1 MSIQTSFLY
10 SPLTIEKYII
20 SYSIS
25 HMTLSEK
32 EILSKKNFPP
42 SEKVLSTEIGEYVKQ
57 IFAPIQGKSIE
68 TRIDEMVEDF
78 SQNFLI
84 ADSANTN
91 VDIECIIKNFG
102 DSKIP
107 AQPTNFESYF
117 QSLNENVVAH
127 SIHTSAP
134 QFIGHM
140 TSALPAFVRPLA
152 KLMTA
157 MNQNAVK
164 IETAKAL
171 SFCEREALAM
181 MHRQIYNLSD
191 NFYAQHI
198 QNNQS
203 TLGILVSGGTTA
215 NITALWCARNK
226 SLGAKNEF
234 LGIEKEGLSAALNFY
249 GYKGAVVI
257 GSELMHFSFDKA
269 ADLMGISTKNLMR
282 VPVDSNNRVNI
293 KALRQAVADCRQQ
306 NLHIIAIV
314 GIAGTTDSGSVDPLE
329 EIAEIAQE
337 NNIHFHVDAAWGGPV
352 IFSRKHQH
360 KLAGIE
366 KADSVTIDGHKQL
379 YLPMGIGMVFFRDPH
394 LASSIEK
401 QASYTMR
408 KGSFDLGKRALEGSR
423 PGMALFLHAGLKL
436 IGLNGYEFLIDE
448 GIRKTQYM
456 ADQVAAMPEFEL
468 LADPDTNLLLYRYI
482 PEQFR
487 EIVANK
493 KLSETDNQLINNFN
507 ETLQKMQ
514 RQIGRTFI
522 SRTTKTTIS
531 LGKEIP
537 VIAMRAV
544 IANPLTTEADIDAV
558 LNDQIQIALEI
569 SIAY

>member
-1 MSIQTSFLY
+1 M
-10 SPLTIEKYII
+10 TISK
-20 SYSIS
+20 
-25 HMTLSEK
+25 K
-32 EILSKKNFPP
+32 EILTKNNFSKP
-42 SEKVLSTEIGEYVKQ
+42 EKILHSEIGEYVMQ
-57 IFAPIQGKSIE
+57 MFNSPNQEKSIE
-68 TRIDEMVEDF
+68 THIDQRVNDF
-78 SQNFLI
+78 SQDFLNTK
-84 ADSANTN
+84 DANSN
-91 VDIECIIKNFG
+91 VDIDLLIKNFG
-102 DSKIP
+102 ESRIP
-107 AQPTNFESYF
+107 TQPTDFESYF
-117 QSLNENVVAH
+117 KYLGDNVVAH
-127 SIHTSAP
+127 SIHTSSP

-140 TSALPAFVRPLA
+140 TSALPSFVRPLA

-191 NFYAQHI
+191 NFYTQHI

-215 NITALWCARNK
+215 NITALWCARNT
-226 SLGAKNEF
+226 SLGPKNEF
-234 LGIEKEGLSAALNFY
+234 LGIEKEGLAAALNFY
-249 GYKGAVVI
+249 GYKGSVVI

-269 ADLMGISTKNLMR
+269 ADLMGISTQGLIR

-293 KALRQAVADCRQQ
+293 QALRQTVADCRDQ

-314 GIAGTTDSGSVDPLE
+314 GVAGTTDSGSVDPLE
-329 EIAEIAQE
+329 DIAEIAQE
-337 NNIHFHVDAAWGGPV
+337 NNVHFHVDAAWGGPV
-352 IFSRKHQH
+352 IFSQKHRH

-366 KADSVTIDGHKQL
+366 RADSVTIDGHKQL

-436 IGLNGYEFLIDE
+436 IGLKGYEFLIDE

-456 ADQVAAMPEFEL
+456 AVRISTMPEFEL
-468 LADPDTNLLLYRYI
+468 LADPDTNLLIYRYI
-482 PEQFR
+482 PKQLR
-487 EIVANK
+487 GLVAQKQLTEI
-493 KLSETDNQLINNFN
+493 DNQIINKFN
-507 ETLQKMQ
+507 ERLQKMQ
-514 RQIGRTFI
+514 RQLGRTFI
-522 SRTTKTTIS
+522 SRTTKTIIN
-531 LGKEIP
+531 LNKEIT
-537 VIAMRAV
+537 VVAMRAV
-544 IANPLTTEADIDAV
+544 IANPLTTEEDIDAV
-558 LNDQIQIALEI
+558 LNDQIQIASEI
-569 SIAY
+569 SMSSFLDNEELAKSY

>member
-1 MSIQTSFLY
+1 
-10 SPLTIEKYII
+10 
-20 SYSIS
+20 
-25 HMTLSEK
+25 MTLSEK
-32 EILSKKNFPP
+32 ELLSKNNFSQTVKILP
-42 SEKVLSTEIGEYVKQ
+42 SEIAEYIQQ
-57 IFAPIQGKSIE
+57 IFAPVRGKFLE
-68 TRIDEMVEDF
+68 TQIDEIVNDF
-78 SQNFLI
+78 SQEFLI
-84 ADSANTN
+84 ADNANTN
-91 VDIECIIKNFG
+91 VDIDWIIRNFG

-107 AQPTNFESYF
+107 AQPTDFESYF
-117 QSLNENVVAH
+117 KSLNENVVAH
-127 SIHTSAP
+127 SIHTSSP

-140 TSALPAFVRPLA
+140 TSALPSFVRPLA

-181 MHRQIYNLSD
+181 MHRQIYNLSE
-191 NFYAQHI
+191 NFYTQHI

-234 LGIEKEGLSAALNFY
+234 LGIEKEGLTAALNFY

-269 ADLMGISTKNLMR
+269 ADLMGISTKNLIR
-282 VPVDSNNRVNI
+282 VPVDSNNRVNLQ
-293 KALRQAVADCRQQ
+293 ALRQAVADCRQQ
-306 NLHIIAIV
+306 NLHIIAII

-352 IFSRKHQH
+352 IFSRKHKY

-456 ADQVAAMPEFEL
+456 AARISAMPEFEL
-468 LADPDTNLLLYRYI
+468 LAEPDTNLLIYRYI
-482 PEQFR
+482 PEQLR
-487 EIVANK
+487 DVIANRQ
-493 KLSETDNQLINNFN
+493 LTETDNQYINNFN
-507 ETLQKMQ
+507 ERLQKMQ

-531 LGKEIP
+531 QGKEIS

-544 IANPLTTEADIDAV
+544 IANPLTNEGDIDAV
-558 LNDQIQIALEI
+558 LNDQIQIASGI
-569 SIAY
+569 SLGEHSTFSHVIASETK

>member
-1 MSIQTSFLY
+1 
-10 SPLTIEKYII
+10 
-20 SYSIS
+20 
-25 HMTLSEK
+25 MTLSEK
-32 EILSKKNFPP
+32 EVLPKKNY
-42 SEKVLSTEIGEYVKQ
+42 SQIGEYVKQ
-57 IFAPIQGKSIE
+57 MFSPVQGKSLE
-68 TRIDEMVEDF
+68 TQIDEIVEDF
-78 SQNFLI
+78 SQDFLL
-84 ADSANTN
+84 ADNANTN
-91 VDIECIIKNFG
+91 VDIKWILKNFG

-117 QSLNENVVAH
+117 QTLNENVIAH
-127 SIHTSAP
+127 SIHTSSP

-140 TSALPAFVRPLA
+140 TSALPSFVRPLA

-157 MNQNAVK
+157 MNQNSVK

-181 MHRQIYNLSD
+181 MHRQIYNYSD
-191 NFYAQHI
+191 NFYNQHI

-215 NITALWCARNK
+215 NITALWCYRNQ

-269 ADLMGISTKNLMR
+269 ADLMGISTKNLIR
-282 VPVDSNNRVNI
+282 VPVDSNNRINI
-293 KALRQAVADCRQQ
+293 PALRQAVADCREQ

-329 EIAEIAQE
+329 DIAEIAQE
-337 NNIHFHVDAAWGGPV
+337 NHIHFHVDAAWGGPI

-456 ADQVAAMPEFEL
+456 AARVSAMPEFEL
-468 LADPDTNLLLYRYI
+468 LAEPDTNLLIYRYI

-487 EIVANK
+487 DVIANK
-493 KLSETDNQLINNFN
+493 RLTERDNEFINNFN
-507 ETLQKMQ
+507 ERLQKMQ

-522 SRTTKTTIS
+522 SRTTKTTNYWDKQIS
-531 LGKEIP
+531 

-544 IANPLTTEADIDAV
+544 IANPLTTEGDIDAV
-558 LNDQIQIALEI
+558 LNDQIQIAS
-569 SIAY
+569 SILVAY

>member
-1 MSIQTSFLY
+1 
-10 SPLTIEKYII
+10 
-20 SYSIS
+20 
-25 HMTLSEK
+25 MTLSEK
-32 EILSKKNFPP
+32 QF
-42 SEKVLSTEIGEYVKQ
+42 LSTNNFSQAERILHSEIGEYVKQ
-57 IFAPIQGKSIE
+57 MFVPTLGKSIE
-68 TRIDEMVEDF
+68 TQIDKIVNDF
-78 SQNFLI
+78 SEEFLI
-84 ADSANTN
+84 TKNPNTN
-91 VDIECIIKNFG
+91 IDINLIIRNFSE
-102 DSKIP
+102 SKIP
-107 AQPTNFESYF
+107 LEPTDFESYF
-117 QSLNENVVAH
+117 QYLGDNVISH
-127 SIHTSAP
+127 SIHTSSP

-140 TSALPAFVRPLA
+140 TSALPSFVRPLA

-171 SFCEREALAM
+171 SFYEREALAM
-181 MHRQIYNLSD
+181 MHRQIYSFSD
-191 NFYAQHI
+191 NFYTQHI

-203 TLGILVSGGTTA
+203 TLGILTSGGTTA

-234 LGIEKEGLSAALNFY
+234 LGIEKEGLTAALNFY

-257 GSELMHFSFDKA
+257 GSELMHFSFDKV
-269 ADLMGISTKNLMR
+269 ADLMGISTQNLIR
-282 VPVDSNNRVNI
+282 VSVDSNNRVNI
-293 KALRQAVADCRQQ
+293 QALRQAVAECREQK
-306 NLHIIAIV
+306 LHIIAIV

-379 YLPMGIGMVFFRDPH
+379 YLPMGIGMVFFRDPY

-401 QASYTMR
+401 QASYTIR

-436 IGLNGYEFLIDE
+436 IGLKGYEFLIDE

-456 ADQVAAMPEFEL
+456 AARISAMPEFEL
-468 LADPDTNLLLYRYI
+468 LAEPDTNLLIYRYI
-482 PEQFR
+482 PEQLK
-487 EIVANK
+487 EAVTNK
-493 KLSETDNQLINNFN
+493 ELTETDNEIVNSFN
-507 ETLQKMQ
+507 EHLQKTQ
-514 RQIGRTFI
+514 RHIGRTFI
-522 SRTTKTTIS
+522 SRTTKNSIKFDKVIT
-531 LGKEIP
+531 

-544 IANPLTTEADIDAV
+544 IANPLTTEEDIDAV
-558 LNDQIQIALEI
+558 LNDQIQIASGI
-569 SIAY
+569 SIK

>member
-1 MSIQTSFLY
+1 
-10 SPLTIEKYII
+10 
-20 SYSIS
+20 
-25 HMTLSEK
+25 MTLSNQEV
-32 EILSKKNFPP
+32 LTKNTFSPTEQTLH
-42 SEKVLSTEIGEYVKQ
+42 SEIGDHVMQMFTSSHK
-57 IFAPIQGKSIE
+57 GKSLE
-68 TRIDEMVEDF
+68 TQIDEIVNDF
-78 SQNFLI
+78 SLDFLTTLN
-84 ADSANTN
+84 ANTN
-91 VDIECIIKNFG
+91 VDIDELIRKFG

-107 AQPTNFESYF
+107 SQPIDFESYF
-117 QSLNENVVAH
+117 QYLGDNIVSN
-127 SIHTSAP
+127 SIHTSSP

-140 TSALPAFVRPLA
+140 TSALPSFVRPLA

-181 MHRQIYNLSD
+181 MHRQIYDFSD
-191 NFYAQHI
+191 NFYTQHI

-234 LGIEKEGLSAALNFY
+234 LGIEKAGLTAALNFY

-269 ADLMGISTKNLMR
+269 ADLMGISTQNLIR
-282 VPVDSNNRVNI
+282 VPVDSNNRVKI
-293 KALRQAVADCRQQ
+293 QALRQTVAECREQ

-314 GIAGTTDSGSVDPLE
+314 GIAGTTDSGCVDPLE

-337 NNIHFHVDAAWGGPV
+337 NNVHFHVDAAWGGPV
-352 IFSRKHQH
+352 IFSQKHRH

-379 YLPMGIGMVFFRDPH
+379 YLPMGIGMVFFRDPY

-436 IGLNGYEFLIDE
+436 IGLKGYEFLIDE

-456 ADQVAAMPEFEL
+456 AARISAMPEFEL
-468 LADPDTNLLLYRYI
+468 LAEPDTNLLIYRYI
-482 PEQFR
+482 PEQLR
-487 EIVANK
+487 GVVAKNQLTEI
-493 KLSETDNQLINNFN
+493 DNQLINELN
-507 ETLQKMQ
+507 EHLQKLQ

-522 SRTTKTTIS
+522 SRTTKTTIIS
-531 LGKEIP
+531 GKENP

-558 LNDQIQIALEI
+558 LNDQIQIVTEI
-569 SIAY
+569 SRSYFPDNDELAKSY

>member
-1 MSIQTSFLY
+1 
-10 SPLTIEKYII
+10 
-20 SYSIS
+20 
-25 HMTLSEK
+25 MTLSET
-32 EILSKKNFPP
+32 EILSKKSFLL
-42 SEKVLSTEIGEYVKQ
+42 SEKLLSTEIGEYIRQ
-57 IFAPIQGKSIE
+57 IFAPTQGKSIE
-68 TRIDEMVEDF
+68 NQIDEMVEDF
-78 SQNFLI
+78 SQDFLI
-84 ADSANTN
+84 ADNANTN
-91 VDIECIIKNFG
+91 VDIEWIIKNFG

-107 AQPTNFESYF
+107 TQPTNFESYF
-117 QSLNENVVAH
+117 QSLNENVIAH

-181 MHRQIYNLSD
+181 MHRQIYHLSD

-226 SLGAKNEF
+226 SLGAKDEF
-234 LGIEKEGLSAALNFY
+234 LGIEKEGLNAALNFY
-249 GYKGAVVI
+249 GYEGAVVI

-269 ADLMGISTKNLMR
+269 ADLMGISSKNLIR
-282 VPVDSNNRVNI
+282 VPVDANNRVNI
-293 KALRQAVADCRQQ
+293 EALRQAVADCHAKK
-306 NLHIIAIV
+306 LHIIAIV
-314 GIAGTTDSGSVDPLE
+314 GIAGTTDSGSIDPLE

-352 IFSRKHQH
+352 IFSRKHQY
-360 KLAGIE
+360 KLTGIE

-379 YLPMGIGMVFFRDPH
+379 YLPMGIGMVFSRDPH
-394 LASSIEK
+394 LATSIEK
-401 QASYTMR
+401 QASYTIR

-436 IGLNGYEFLIDE
+436 IGQNGYEFLIDE

-456 ADQVAAMPEFEL
+456 AARISAMPEFEL
-468 LADPDTNLLLYRYI
+468 LAEPDTNLLLYRYI

-487 EIVANK
+487 EVVVK
-493 KLSETDNQLINNFN
+493 KNLSETDNQFINNFN
-507 ETLQKMQ
+507 ERLQKMQ

-522 SRTTKTTIS
+522 SRTTKITMS
-531 LGKEIP
+531 LDKEIP

-569 SIAY
+569 

>member
-1 MSIQTSFLY
+1 
-10 SPLTIEKYII
+10 
-20 SYSIS
+20 
-25 HMTLSEK
+25 MTLSEK
-32 EILSKKNFPP
+32 EILSKKIFSP
-42 SEKVLSTEIGEYVKQ
+42 SEKVLFSEIGEYVKQ
-57 IFAPIQGKSIE
+57 IFVPLQGKSIE
-68 TRIDEMVEDF
+68 TQIDEIVEDF

-84 ADSANTN
+84 ADSTNTN
-91 VDIECIIKNFG
+91 VDIEWIIKNFG

-117 QSLNENVVAH
+117 RYLNENVVAH

-181 MHRQIYNLSD
+181 MHRQIYDFSD

-269 ADLMGISTKNLMR
+269 ADLMGISTKNLIR
-282 VPVDSNNRVNI
+282 VPVASNNRVNI
-293 KALRQAVADCRQQ
+293 QALRRAVADCRQQ

-329 EIAEIAQE
+329 EIAEVAQE

-408 KGSFDLGKRALEGSR
+408 KGSFDLGKRSLEGSR

-456 ADQVAAMPEFEL
+456 AARVSAMPEFEL
-468 LADPDTNLLLYRYI
+468 LAEPDTNLLIYRYI

-487 EIVANK
+487 EVVTSK
-493 KLSETDNQLINNFN
+493 QLSETENRLINNFN
-507 ETLQKMQ
+507 ERLQKMQ

-522 SRTTKTTIS
+522 SRTTKTSIS
-531 LGKEIP
+531 LDKEIF

-558 LNDQIQIALEI
+558 LNDQIQIASGI

>member
-1 MSIQTSFLY
+1 
-10 SPLTIEKYII
+10 
-20 SYSIS
+20 
-25 HMTLSEK
+25 MTLSEK
-32 EILSKKNFPP
+32 ELLTRNNFSQTEQILNS
-42 SEKVLSTEIGEYVKQ
+42 EIGDYVTQ
-57 IFAPIQGKSIE
+57 MFAPIQDKSIE
-68 TRIDEMVEDF
+68 TQIDEIVNDF
-78 SQNFLI
+78 SQEFLLTN
-84 ADSANTN
+84 NTN
-91 VDIECIIKNFG
+91 TNIDINSIIKNFG

-107 AQPTNFESYF
+107 LNPTEFAIYF
-117 QSLNENVVAH
+117 KNLNDNIVAH
-127 SIHTSAP
+127 SIHTSSP

-140 TSALPAFVRPLA
+140 TSALPSFVRPLA

-181 MHRQIYNLSD
+181 MHRQIYNFSD
-191 NFYAQHI
+191 SFYTQHI

-234 LGIEKEGLSAALNFY
+234 LGIEKEGLTAALNFY
-249 GYKGAVVI
+249 GYNGAVVI

-269 ADLMGISTKNLMR
+269 ADLMGISTKNLIR
-282 VPVDSNNRVNI
+282 VPVDSHNRVSI
-293 KALRQAVADCRQQ
+293 QALRQAVADCREQS
-306 NLHIIAIV
+306 LHIIAIV

-329 EIAEIAQE
+329 DIAEIAQE
-337 NNIHFHVDAAWGGPV
+337 NNVHFHVDAAWGGPV
-352 IFSRKHQH
+352 IFSRKHRH

-379 YLPMGIGMVFFRDPH
+379 YLPMGIGMVFFRDPY

-423 PGMALFLHAGLKL
+423 PGMALFLHASLKL
-436 IGLNGYEFLIDE
+436 IGLKGYEFLIDE

-456 ADQVAAMPEFEL
+456 AARISAMPEFEL
-468 LADPDTNLLLYRYI
+468 LAKPDTNLLIYRYI

-487 EIVANK
+487 DVIAKNHLTEKDNK
-493 KLSETDNQLINNFN
+493 IINNFN
-507 ETLQKMQ
+507 EILQKMQ

-522 SRTTKTTIS
+522 SRTTKTTVKS
-531 LGKEIP
+531 GKKIP

-544 IANPLTTEADIDAV
+544 IANPLTTEKDIDAV
-558 LNDQIQIALEI
+558 INDQIQIASGI
-569 SIAY
+569 SISYFIENEEVTKSY

>member
-1 MSIQTSFLY
+1 
-10 SPLTIEKYII
+10 
-20 SYSIS
+20 
-25 HMTLSEK
+25 MTLSER
-32 EILSKKNFPP
+32 EILSKKNFPHT
-42 SEKVLSTEIGEYVKQ
+42 EKILHTEIGEYIKQ
-57 IFAPIQGKSIE
+57 IFAPAQGKSIE
-68 TRIDEMVEDF
+68 KQIDEFVNDF
-78 SQNFLI
+78 SQEFLT
-84 ADSANTN
+84 ADNANTN
-91 VDIECIIKNFG
+91 VDVDWIIKNFG

-107 AQPTNFESYF
+107 AQPTDFESYF

-127 SIHTSAP
+127 SIHTSSP

-140 TSALPAFVRPLA
+140 TSALPYFVRPLA

-164 IETAKAL
+164 IETAKSL

-191 NFYAQHI
+191 NFYTQHI

-203 TLGILVSGGTTA
+203 TLGILLSGGTTA

-226 SLGAKNEF
+226 SLGTKNEF
-234 LGIEKEGLSAALNFY
+234 LGIEKEGLTAALGFY
-249 GYKGAVVI
+249 GYKEAVVI

-269 ADLMGISTKNLMR
+269 ADLMGISTKNLIR

-293 KALRQAVADCRQQ
+293 QALRQAVADCRQQ

-314 GIAGTTDSGSVDPLE
+314 GIAGTTDSGSVDQLE

-456 ADQVAAMPEFEL
+456 AARISAMPEFKL
-468 LADPDTNLLLYRYI
+468 LAEPDTNLLIYRYI

-487 EIVANK
+487 DVIANK
-493 KLSETDNQLINNFN
+493 QLTEADNQFINNFN
-507 ETLQKMQ
+507 ERLQKMQ

-544 IANPLTTEADIDAV
+544 IANPLTTEGDIDAV
-558 LNDQIQIALEI
+558 LNDQIQIASEI
-569 SIAY
+569 SLS

>member
-1 MSIQTSFLY
+1 
-10 SPLTIEKYII
+10 
-20 SYSIS
+20 
-25 HMTLSEK
+25 MTLSEK

>member
-1 MSIQTSFLY
+1 
-10 SPLTIEKYII
+10 
-20 SYSIS
+20 
-25 HMTLSEK
+25 MTLSET
-32 EILSKKNFPP
+32 EVVSKNSFSL
-42 SEKVLSTEIGEYVKQ
+42 SEKLLSNEISEYIKQ
-57 IFAPIQGKSIE
+57 IFLPAQENSLE
-68 TRIDEMVEDF
+68 MQIDEMLGDLSED
-78 SQNFLI
+78 FLI
-84 ADSANTN
+84 ADNANTN
-91 VDIECIIKNFG
+91 VELEWIIKKFG

-107 AQPTNFESYF
+107 DQPTNIQSYF

-140 TSALPAFVRPLA
+140 TSALPVFVRPLA

-181 MHRQIYNLSD
+181 MHRQIYHFSD

-198 QNNQS
+198 QKNQS

-215 NITALWCARNK
+215 NITALWSARNK
-226 SLGAKNEF
+226 SLGAQGEF
-234 LGIEKEGLSAALNFY
+234 LGIEKEGLNAALNFY
-249 GYKGAVVI
+249 GYEGAVVI

-269 ADLMGISTKNLMR
+269 ADLMGISTKNLIR
-282 VPVDSNNRVNI
+282 VPVDANNRVNI
-293 KALRQAVADCRQQ
+293 AALRQAVADCHAKK
-306 NLHIIAIV
+306 LHIIAIV
-314 GIAGTTDSGSVDPLE
+314 GIAGTTDSGSIDPLE
-329 EIAEIAQE
+329 EIAKIAQE

-352 IFSRKHQH
+352 IFSQKHQH
-360 KLAGIE
+360 KLSGIE

-394 LASSIEK
+394 LAISIEK

-436 IGLNGYEFLIDE
+436 IGQNGYEFLIDE

-456 ADQVAAMPEFEL
+456 AARIATMAEFEL
-468 LADPDTNLLLYRYI
+468 LAEPDTNLLLYRYI

-487 EIVANK
+487 EVVVK
-493 KLSETDNQLINNFN
+493 KELSDTDNQFINNFN
-507 ETLQKMQ
+507 ERLQKVQ

-522 SRTTKTTIS
+522 SRTTKTNLS
-531 LGKEIP
+531 SDKEIP
-537 VIAMRAV
+537 IIAMRAV

-569 SIAY
+569 